1 MWVVGVHLPERRE
14 ALMDRSGRRWQRW
27 FWGVMWIIAF
37 GFGTDRVMSQEIAS
51 GSKGHES
58 AVAGPGIAVEVGIGG
73 RYRPGRWMQVRVDN
87 LQAGPTDVLELE
99 TLDGDGVRYVQRHT
113 VRSTDGESERWY
125 LPAGPAGT
133 ELQVRLQGGT
143 DDADVK
149 SQWSTRLLEGA
160 VAIDRTW
167 VVAIGSTLGIDRIGE
182 SELLQAAGVIDVS
195 LIDNAIKMPDHWY
208 GYDGVDFVVV
218 SGSGVELI
226 QGATAE
232 QRGALEQW
240 VRGGGRIFLTLGERG
255 QELLATLPW
264 VAGPGGS
271 DVVGQALSAAR
282 SVMIEPAAVESFISA
297 REPLQTFA
305 GIQLEESAGEVI
317 LAGRSVDRQPLPL
330 LWRRDIGFGIATL
343 FAGGLDVSPLSQWK
357 QRPEFL
363 GKVLPGLLP
372 ERRQRNESRGRSDL
386 RYSEMAGQLRAT
398 LDRFE
403 GAGQVQFSVI
413 AGIILVLAGIIGPL
427 EYWFVNRVLRRPLW
441 GWAIFSATIMLATIG
456 LISWRG
462 SSLPRQVQQ
471 VSVIDLDPMSGT
483 GRGFSVAH
491 LFVGEA
497 SRVKMGF
504 DIASPFRESGDDQ
517 AGQVVTLAPWG
528 YAGNVFGGVEIAGE
542 DVRLPAYRWAIE
554 RVNDAFVGDLIN
566 VPLAPQSSKS
576 VAASWQFPCSL
587 SNLGA
592 LQRRIGSDLLAGQLV
607 NPLDYDLA
615 DGYLIYRN
623 LIYQLPTR
631 VPAGAVIENIELLP
645 AKNFRW
651 RLNRRQTTE
660 DNSESEPWDPGMDT
674 GLPRLMEVM
683 MFYQAAGGASY
694 VNLQNRTLGALDLT
708 HKLQPE
714 QAILVGRV
722 REPIVG
728 LLVDGAPVKTSEVLQ
743 EAYVRVLLPVGKSD
757 QPLPEIPPR

>member
-1 MWVVGVHLPERRE
+1 
-14 ALMDRSGRRWQRW
+14 MDRSGKCWQRW
-27 FWGVMWIIAF
+27 LWGVIWIIAW
-37 GFGTDRVMSQEIAS
+37 GFGTEHAMSQ
-51 GSKGHES
+51 G
-58 AVAGPGIAVEVGIGG
+58 VDRGPLGTENAVEVGVAG

-87 LQAGPTDVLELE
+87 LQLGATDVLELE

-113 VRSTDGESERWY
+113 VRRTAGSIAGQAERYY
-125 LPAGPAGT
+125 LPAGPTGT
-133 ELQVRLQGGT
+133 ELQVRLLGGT
-143 DDADVK
+143 ADAGSK
-149 SQWSTRLLEGA
+149 WNWSTRLLEGA

-167 VVAIGSTLGIDRIGE
+167 VVAIGSSLGIDRIGE

-195 LIDNAIKMPDHWY
+195 LIDNALKMPDHWY
-208 GYDGVDFVVV
+208 GYDGVDFIVV
-218 SGSGVELI
+218 SGSGIELL
-226 QGATAE
+226 QDATAE
-232 QRGALEQW
+232 QRDALEQW
-240 VRGGGRIFLTLGERG
+240 VRGGGRIFVTLGERG
-255 QELLATLPW
+255 QELFATLPW
-264 VAGPGGS
+264 IARPGGN
-271 DVVGQALSAAR
+271 DVGGEVLPAAR
-282 SVMIEPAAVESFISA
+282 SVMIEPSAVESFISA
-297 REPLQTFA
+297 REPLQRFA
-305 GIQLEESAGEVI
+305 GILLEENTGEVI
-317 LAGRSVDRQPLPL
+317 LAGRSVDRQSLPL
-330 LWRRDIGFGIATL
+330 LWRRDIGFGTATM
-343 FAGGLDVSPLSQWK
+343 FAGGLDVPPLSQWK

-398 LDRFE
+398 LDHFA

-427 EYWFVNRVLRRPLW
+427 EFWFVNRVLRRPVW
-441 GWAIFSATIMLATIG
+441 GWAIFSATIVLATVG
-456 LISWRG
+456 LVSWRG
-462 SSLPRQVQQ
+462 GSLPRKVQQ
-471 VSVIDLDPMSGT
+471 VSVIDLDPISGT

-517 AGQVVTLAPWG
+517 TERVATLAPWG
-528 YAGNVFGGVEIAGE
+528 YAGSVFGGVEIAGE
-542 DVRLPAYRWAIE
+542 DVRLPAYRWMIE
-554 RVNDAFVGDLIN
+554 RVGDAFVGDLID

-576 VAASWQFPCSL
+576 VAASWQFPSRL
-587 SNLGA
+587 TNLGT

-607 NPLDYDLA
+607 NPLEYDLA
-615 DGYLIYRN
+615 DGYLVYRN

-674 GLPRLMEVM
+674 SLARLMEVM

-728 LLVDGAPVKTSEVLQ
+728 LLVDGSPLETNELMQ
-743 EAYVRVLLPVGKSD
+743 EAYVRVLLPVEKSD